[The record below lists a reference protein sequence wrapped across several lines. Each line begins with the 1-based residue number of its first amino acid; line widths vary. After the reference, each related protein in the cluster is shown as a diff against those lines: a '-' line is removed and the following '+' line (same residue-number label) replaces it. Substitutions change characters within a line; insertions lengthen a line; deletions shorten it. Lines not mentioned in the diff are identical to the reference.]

1 MTSVVEMRCAYQRGR
16 AAWPRPSGRR
26 RATARLGVLA
36 GLLGGLLSLNAGAI
50 PAIQTWTT
58 GNGARVLLVS
68 TPDLPMVDVRIAFDA
83 GAARDG
89 ATPGL
94 ARFTSGLLFDGAAG
108 LDAQAIAS
116 GFEGLG
122 AQYGAQ
128 AERDMAVVSLRSL
141 SDRPLLDPAVEL
153 LARILASPEFPPDAV
168 ARSRRTLE
176 VALAQERE
184 QPAQIASRAF
194 YQAAYRAHPYA
205 SWPDGE
211 PEALPLLTR
220 EAAQAFHRR
229 YYVARNAVLALVG
242 NLDRPAAQALAER
255 LLAGLPVGEP
265 PPALPEVLPL
275 AQPVNERIRHPAA
288 QTHILLGTPVLT
300 RDDPDYFPLVV
311 GNHVL
316 GGSGLVSQISNVI
329 REQRGLAYSA
339 YSYFLPMRQAGP
351 FVMGLQT
358 RGDQAG
364 EATALLRQTLDE
376 FIAQGPTPAELQ
388 AAQRNLSGG
397 FPLRLDSNK
406 EIVDYLAMLGFYRLP
421 LDWLDRYVERVNA
434 VTVEQVRDAFARRI
448 DPERLVLIR
457 VGGEAGPTA
466 Q

>member
-1 MTSVVEMRCAYQRGR
+1 MTS
-16 AAWPRPSGRR
+16 AANVKLAGRR
-26 RATARLGVLA
+26 ASGVQATAVQRLAAVLIFGVLSR
-36 GLLGGLLSLNAGAI
+36 GAGAI
-50 PAIQTWTT
+50 PVIETWITT
-58 GNGARVLLVS
+58 NGARVLLVS
-68 TPDLPMVDVRIAFDA
+68 TPDLPIVDVRVAFDA
-83 GAARDG
+83 GAARDDT
-89 ATPGL
+89 TPGL
-94 ARFTSGLLFDGAAG
+94 AKFTNGLLFDGATG

-116 GFEGLG
+116 GFERLG
-122 AQYGAQ
+122 AQYGAL

-141 SDRPLLDPAVEL
+141 ADRPLLDPAVDL
-153 LARILASPEFPPDAV
+153 LASVLAGAQFPEAAV

-184 QPAQIASRAF
+184 QPGEIASRAF
-194 YQAAYRAHPYA
+194 YQAAYRSHPYA

-211 PEALPLLTR
+211 PEALPLLTHD
-220 EAAQAFHRR
+220 AAQAFYRR
-229 YYVARNAVLALVG
+229 YYVARNAVVALVG
-242 NLDRPAAQALAER
+242 ALDRPAAQALAER
-255 LLAGLPVGEP
+255 LLAGLPPGEP
-265 PPALPEVLPL
+265 APDLPAVLPL
-275 AQPVNERIRHPAA
+275 AQAGNERIHHPSA
-288 QTHILLGTPVLT
+288 QAHILLGAPVLM

-316 GGSGLVSQISNVI
+316 GGSALVSRISNVI

-339 YSYFLPMRQAGP
+339 YSYFMPMRAAGP

-376 FIAQGPTPAELQ
+376 FVTEGPTSAELE
-388 AAQRNLSGG
+388 AARRNLTGG

-406 EIVDYLAMLGFYRLP
+406 DIVDYLAMLGFYRLP

-434 VTVEQVRDAFARRI
+434 VTVEQVRDAFERRV
-448 DPERLVLIR
+448 DPERMVLIR
-457 VGGEAGPTA
+457 VGGDAGAAA

>member
-1 MTSVVEMRCAYQRGR
+1 MRTDNRGLF
-16 AAWPRPSGRR
+16 PR
-26 RATARLGVLA
+26 RALLTLLGGV
-36 GLLGGLLSLNAGAI
+36 LGGLLSTTAVAI
-50 PAIQTWTT
+50 PAIETWTT
-58 GNGARVLLVS
+58 ANGARVLLVS
-68 TPDLPMVDVRIAFDA
+68 TPALPVVDVRIAFDA
-83 GAARDG
+83 GAARDE

-94 ARFTSGLLFDGAAG
+94 ARFTSGLLFDGAGA

-116 GFEGLG
+116 GFERLG
-122 AQYGAQ
+122 AQYGAS

-141 SDRPLLDPAVEL
+141 ADAPQLDPAVDL
-153 LARILASPEFPPDAV
+153 LATILARPDFPDDAV
-168 ARSRRTLE
+168 ARARRTLE

-184 QPAQIASRAF
+184 QPGQIASRAF
-194 YQAAYRAHPYA
+194 YQAAYRSHPYA

-211 PEALPLLTR
+211 PETLALLTR
-220 EAAQAFHRR
+220 QAAQDFHRR
-229 YYVARNAVLALVG
+229 YYVARNAVVAIVG
-242 NLDRPAAQALAER
+242 AVDRPAAQALAER
-255 LLAGLPVGEP
+255 LLAGLPAGEA
-265 PPALPEVLPL
+265 PPALTAVLPL
-275 AQPVNERIRHPAA
+275 AQAANERIHHPSA
-288 QTHILLGTPVLT
+288 QAHILLGAPVLT

-316 GGSGLVSQISNVI
+316 GASGLVSRVSNVI

-339 YSYFLPMRQAGP
+339 YSYFMPMRAAGP
-351 FVMGLQT
+351 FLMGLQT

-376 FIAQGPTPAELQ
+376 FVTDGPTGAELA

-434 VTVEQVRDAFARRI
+434 VTVAQIRDAFARRV

-457 VGGEAGPTA
+457 VGGDSPTA
-466 Q
+466 GR

>member
-1 MTSVVEMRCAYQRGR
+1 MRTDHRGFF
-16 AAWPRPSGRR
+16 PR
-26 RATARLGVLA
+26 RALLTLLGGV
-36 GLLGGLLSLNAGAI
+36 LGGLLSTTAGAI
-50 PAIQTWTT
+50 PAIETWTT
-58 GNGARVLLVS
+58 THGARVLLVS
-68 TPDLPMVDVRIAFDA
+68 TPDLPMVDVRVAFDA
-83 GAARDG
+83 GAARDE

-94 ARFTSGLLFDGAAG
+94 ARFTSGLLFDGAGG

-116 GFEGLG
+116 GFERLG
-122 AQYGAQ
+122 AQYSAS

-141 SDRPLLDPAVEL
+141 TDPPQLDPAVDL
-153 LARILASPEFPPDAV
+153 LARVLASPDFPDDAA
-168 ARSRRTLE
+168 ARARRTLE

-184 QPAQIASRAF
+184 QPGQIASRAF
-194 YQAAYRAHPYA
+194 YQAAYRSHPYA

-211 PEALPLLTR
+211 PDTLALLTR
-220 EAAQAFHRR
+220 QAAQDFHRR
-229 YYVARNAVLALVG
+229 YYVARNAVVAIVG
-242 NLDRPAAQALAER
+242 AVDRPAAQALAER
-255 LLAGLPVGEP
+255 LLAGLPAGEP
-265 PPALPEVLPL
+265 APALTAVLPL
-275 AQPVNERIRHPAA
+275 AQEASERIHHPSA
-288 QTHILLGTPVLT
+288 QAHILLGAPVLT

-316 GGSGLVSQISNVI
+316 GASGLVSRVSNVI

-339 YSYFLPMRQAGP
+339 YSYFMPMRQAGP
-351 FVMGLQT
+351 FLMGLQT

-376 FIAQGPTPAELQ
+376 FIADGPTAEELT

-397 FPLRLDSNK
+397 FPLRLDSNR

-434 VTVEQVRDAFARRI
+434 VTVEQIKDAFARRL

-457 VGGEAGPTA
+457 VGGDAGA
-466 Q
+466 AIR

>member
-1 MTSVVEMRCAYQRGR
+1 MTSVTDVKPGKYRASAVKAMVMQRL
-16 AAWPRPSGRR
+16 ALALVS
-26 RATARLGVLA
+26 GVLSA
-36 GLLGGLLSLNAGAI
+36 GVGAI
-50 PAIQTWTT
+50 PTIETWTT
-58 GNGARVLLVS
+58 SNGARVHLVS
-68 TPDLPMVDVRIAFDA
+68 TPALPIVDVRVAFDA
-83 GAARDG
+83 GAARDD

-94 ARFTSGLLFDGAAG
+94 AKFTNGLLFDGVAG
-108 LDAQAIAS
+108 MDAQAIAT
-116 GFEGLG
+116 GFESLG
-122 AQYGAQ
+122 AQFGAS
-128 AERDMAVVSLRSL
+128 AERDMAVISLRSL
-141 SDRPLLDPAVEL
+141 ADRPLLDPAIDL
-153 LARILASPEFPPDAV
+153 LAKVLAGPQFPPAAV
-168 ARSRRTLE
+168 ARGRRTLQ

-184 QPAQIASRAF
+184 QPGQIASRVF
-194 YQAAYRAHPYA
+194 YQAAYRSHPYA

-220 EAAQAFHRR
+220 EAAQGFYGR
-229 YYVARNAVLALVG
+229 YYVARNAVVALVG
-242 NLDRPAAQALAER
+242 DLDRPAAQALVER
-255 LLAGLPVGEP
+255 LLAGLPAGEP
-265 PPALPEVLPL
+265 APDLPAVLPL
-275 AQPVNERIRHPAA
+275 AQAANERVHHPSA
-288 QTHILLGTPVLT
+288 QAHILFGMPVLA

-316 GGSGLVSQISNVI
+316 GGSALVSRISNVI

-339 YSYFLPMRQAGP
+339 YSYFMPMRSAGP

-364 EATALLRQTLDE
+364 EATALLRQTLDQFVTE
-376 FIAQGPTPAELQ
+376 GPTPAELE

-434 VTVEQVRDAFARRI
+434 VTVAQVRDAFERRV
-448 DPERLVLIR
+448 DPERMVLIR
-457 VGGEAGPTA
+457 VGGDGAAAG